1 MTRIFPGAIIIP
13 DSVEARFEDDIRTQD
28 LEFSL
33 TYTTAQP
40 YWVDGS
46 NSHSV
51 LGAGVAWQEDG
62 QWFTASHPLGPADT
76 GGGCGD
82 AELFAIAATLGK
94 ARSRFAK
101 FLELRQKLSALL
113 DTITGQPS
121 SVDDPSK
128 AIADIRAVDEQIH
141 VYQVLLVNEHD
152 RRHKEKL
159 EQKPLSEQLKQN

>member
-1 MTRIFPGAIIIP
+1 M
-13 DSVEARFEDDIRTQD
+13 
-28 LEFSL
+28 
-33 TYTTAQP
+33 
-40 YWVDGS
+40 
-46 NSHSV
+46 N
-51 LGAGVAWQEDG
+51 
-62 QWFTASHPLGPADT
+62 
-76 GGGCGD
+76 
-82 AELFAIAATLGK
+82 
-94 ARSRFAK
+94 SRFAK

-113 DTITGQPS
+113 DTITGQPRYVIFFPWDSLLSVSNKSYS